1 MKQKQTFHLT
11 INKGMNRQS
20 NKTRL
25 CCIFFRSSRFY
36 YSLLFFHFSIISMY
50 IYSQLQKTLQKIE
63 WMNVSQSFTN
73 HKVKKLSLCLQK
85 YRLKQKEIL
94 NEEANIKINF

>member
-1 MKQKQTFHLT
+1 
-11 INKGMNRQS
+11 
-20 NKTRL
+20 
-25 CCIFFRSSRFY
+25 
-36 YSLLFFHFSIISMY
+36 MY
-50 IYSQLQKTLQKIE
+50 IYSQLQKTLQKIK